1 MDKVLEYIQNN
12 WERTIYKDV
21 NGEGFRGIDLPHSY
35 TSPCIKGE
43 GKFYFFFYWDTYF
56 TNVGLLKSGHADI
69 AKNNIRNMLWLIRR
83 QGFMP
88 NHVGLYNR
96 SQPAYLCRMVKE
108 YISATGDEKFLKE
121 CAEGLRQ
128 EYAFWMT
135 ARFAPN
141 GLNRYGSQETD
152 ENTIQFYNGPL
163 VRRLGLSDDIPDN
176 EKARIGRHYLAE
188 AETGWDF
195 NQRFDGRCDEHNA
208 TCINGL
214 LYELEVWLS
223 EHADRLGWDDA
234 NHLKERAEKR
244 IKLTNRYLWNDG
256 KGWYFDY
263 DFVNGKQSDIMA
275 LSGMQMMMAGMASQ
289 EQAEKM
295 RGNLNLLE
303 REHGVAVT
311 AEGPACRN
319 YQWAFPNVWPPL
331 TYVAVEGLR
340 RYGFHKDAKRIAE
353 KYVKTTQSL
362 FDKTGQIW
370 EKTDAE
376 TGEVA
381 GGEYDAAPML
391 GWTAGV
397 YIDFLEYLE
406 S

>member
-1 MDKVLEYIQNN
+1 MDKVLEYIHNN
-12 WERTIYKDV
+12 WERTIYQDKD
-21 NGEGFRGIDLPHSY
+21 GSGFRGIDLPHSY

-43 GKFYFFFYWDTYF
+43 GKFCFFFYWDTYF
-56 TNVGLLKSGHADI
+56 TNIGLLKSGREEI
-69 AKNNIRNMLWLIRR
+69 AKNNILNMLWLIQR
-83 QGFMP
+83 QGYMP
-88 NHVGLYNR
+88 NHVGIYNR

-108 YISATGDEKFLKE
+108 YLEATGDDAFVSE

-152 ENTIQFYNGPL
+152 ENCVDFHDRML
-163 VRRLGLSDDIPDN
+163 HRRLGVSTDIPEE
-176 EKARIGRHYLAE
+176 EKARVGRHYLAE

-208 TCINGL
+208 TCINAL

-223 EHADRLGWDDA
+223 EHADQVGWDDA
-234 NHLKERAEKR
+234 DLLKERAEKR
-244 IKLTNRYLWNDG
+244 IERTNRYLWKEE

-263 DFVNGKQSDIMA
+263 DFVNGKQSDVMA
-275 LSGMQMMMAGMASQ
+275 LTGMQPLMAGMASQ

-295 RGNLNLLE
+295 RNNLHLLE
-303 REHGVAVT
+303 GEHGIAVT
-311 AEGPACRN
+311 DERPECRN

-331 TYVAVEGLR
+331 SYVAVEGLR
-340 RYGFHKDAKRIAE
+340 RYGLHEDARRIAS
-353 KYVKTTQSL
+353 KYVETTRRL
-362 FDKTGQIW
+362 FDKTEQIW

-397 YIDFLEYLE
+397 YIDFLQYLE
-406 S
+406 N